1 MVSRRST
8 TKRSSSG
15 RVMSMTSPSQY
26 RELEGLIQRGPATL
40 ILVFSTTCP
49 HCHTYMPL
57 WKKLC
62 SQKDRQA
69 NLVSMQA
76 DTYMQTPMSAQKT
89 VEGVPSVLHVDKSGQ
104 ITEIDDIRNM
114 QKMAAKV
121 AAPERLTTTVEPSTA
136 AQTIP
141 GTEMSVN
148 PLPALPGQRGG
159 QRGGNPWVAFLMAA
173 QQAGPAAALLGAY
186 AALPTRRSSGLRAA
200 RSRRM
205 TRRRRRHL

>member
-8 TKRSSSG
+8 RKRSSSG
-15 RVMSMTSPSQY
+15 RVLHMSSPSQY
-26 RELEGLIQRGPATL
+26 RALEGLIQRGPATL

-69 NLVSMQA
+69 NLVSMRA
-76 DTYMQTPMSAQKT
+76 DTYMQTPMASQKP
-89 VEGVPSVLHVDKSGQ
+89 VEGVPSVLRVDKSGQ
-104 ITEIDDIRNM
+104 ITELDDIRNM
-114 QKMAAKV
+114 QKMSATI
-121 AAPERLTTTVEPSTA
+121 AAPAEERLTTTVEPATV
-136 AQTIP
+136 AQSVP
-141 GTEMSVN
+141 GTEMSEN

-159 QRGGNPWVAFLMAA
+159 NPWAAFLMAA

-186 AALPTRRSSGLRAA
+186 AALPRRHTRRSSGLRAA
-200 RSRRM
+200 RSRRA
-205 TRRRRRHL
+205 TQRRRL